1 MWSNERGLSN
11 KRTPDWPGTVVPSY
25 RHSLFFI
32 YFIFL
37 SAVDSTTK
45 VKKTTAISPSSF
57 FSLCTVF
64 VFSCFLARASDD
76 IQDWTDAKKQIV
88 DDNDDDDG
96 VRPFVALLT
105 HSGHAHSKKKKTKPT
120 NVTVHWIS
128 IDDVRYKQGRKSS
141 TFEEKKK
148 EKKKLLYLFSLFLS
162 QWRRAIWWWWYWK
175 SDPISKNSWDFPTS
189 SSFYARSIAAYSEFL
204 LFCFKRKKCKMMII
218 FYHYHW
224 LE

>member
-25 RHSLFFI
+25 RHCLFFI

-37 SAVDSTTK
+37 SAMDSTTK

-105 HSGHAHSKKKKTKPT
+105 HSGHAHSKKKKRSPQTLQSTEYLSTTYVT
-120 NVTVHWIS
+120 NKEGNRRHL
-128 IDDVRYKQGRKSS
+128 KK
-141 TFEEKKK
+141 KKK

-175 SDPISKNSWDFPTS
+175 SDPISKNSWDFPTLPPS
-189 SSFYARSIAAYSEFL
+189 TLGRSRLTLSFYFFVLKGKNVR
-204 LFCFKRKKCKMMII
+204 
-218 FYHYHW
+218 W
-224 LE
+224 W